1 MKKILFCLLTGLT
14 ACLMLSCEGQS
25 TYRSP
30 ETNIYSI
37 AINRDTLKYGEL
49 LDTLYVGDTLRLGM
63 VLNPYYNALREFEV
77 EIDRNY
83 LQDSIFAQSD
93 YERYFDTQRS
103 NPESGL
109 YVFNPDSLVAG
120 EAMAI
125 PNAQFVALQPRN
137 PASTRTP
144 IRLILTSDLDVD
156 NANPTVTSLSIL
168 IAEKDDAENND
179 GDR

>member
-14 ACLMLSCEGQS
+14 TCLMLSCEGPS

-37 AINRDTLKYGEL
+37 AINR
-49 LDTLYVGDTLRLGM
+49 DTLRLGM

-168 IAEKDDAENND
+168 IAEKDDAEHND